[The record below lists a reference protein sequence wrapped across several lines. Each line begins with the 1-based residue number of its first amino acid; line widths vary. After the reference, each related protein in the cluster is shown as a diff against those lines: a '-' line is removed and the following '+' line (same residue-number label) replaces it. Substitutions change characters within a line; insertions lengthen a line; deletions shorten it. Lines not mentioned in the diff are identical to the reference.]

1 MADLNDLATD
11 LHIWSSSE
19 FGLVECDDSYCGTSS
34 IFPQKKNPSALE
46 TIRRAAGGSVT
57 WVTTALATFRGEGTG
72 DQAMRELPVLD
83 EALTTTEAMLDL
95 FTGVMETLI
104 VHEDRMAQSLESS
117 WCTSSNL
124 ADLIVRECKLSFRQV
139 HHIVARLVR
148 DSLAAGVPPYE
159 LTGAML
165 DKAAV
170 DIGGKPLGLSDEFIQ
185 AALNPRRFVETRI
198 TDGSVGPAQVASYS
212 AKR

>member
-1 MADLNDLATD
+1 
-11 LHIWSSSE
+11 
-19 FGLVECDDSYCGTSS
+19 VECDDSYCGTSS

-57 WVTTALATFRGEGTG
+57 WVATALATFRGEGTG

-83 EALTTTEAMLDL
+83 EALTTTGAMLDL

-104 VHEDRMAQSLESS
+104 IVHEGRMSQSLENS
-117 WCTSSNL
+117 WCTSATSQTSSCVN
-124 ADLIVRECKLSFRQV
+124 ASCLSAKST
-139 HHIVARLVR
+139 IVARLVR

-165 DKAAV
+165 
-170 DIGGKPLGLSDEFIQ
+170 
-185 AALNPRRFVETRI
+185 TRPPWI
-198 TDGSVGPAQVASYS
+198 SEGNRWV
-212 AKR
+212 